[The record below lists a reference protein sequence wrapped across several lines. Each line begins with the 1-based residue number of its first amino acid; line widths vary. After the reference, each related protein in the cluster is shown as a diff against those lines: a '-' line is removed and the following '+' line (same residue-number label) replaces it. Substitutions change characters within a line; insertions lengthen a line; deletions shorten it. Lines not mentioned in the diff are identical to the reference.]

1 MIVRLVD
8 LCERA
13 SSVASTLPAAE
24 REDGRRLLTLCQTY
38 AEQTLEPTGTAAL
51 ESERKID
58 EAFTRE
64 LSRLVEYLA
73 RRHAHG
79 IPLATLGRAVLAHQS
94 NHRAFYVAA
103 CVETEQKLAM
113 LGF

>member
-13 SSVASTLPAAE
+13 SSVAPTLPPAE
-24 REDGRRLLTLCQTY
+24 QVDGRRLLALCQTY
-38 AEQTLEPTGTAAL
+38 AERATELESAAAL
-51 ESERKID
+51 ESEHKVD

-94 NHRAFYVAA
+94 HHRAFYVTA
-103 CVETEQKLAM
+103 CAETEQKLAL